1 MRSSAWRLLE
11 GGSPVAVAGYPEV
24 GLESSFEPVSSRRT
38 FEEAVEQIAE
48 RIKSGDLHVGDRLPS
63 ERELASIM
71 RISRPTLREAVKT
84 LVEAGVLEVR
94 RGQSGG
100 IFVAS
105 ELVPRDLL
113 RSRQAIRV
121 SEVAGVLE
129 ARRLLEPRVAQ
140 LAAVHA
146 SEEDFAAMAALIE
159 RKRALANADDFLE
172 NEDLFLQLDL
182 KFHLAMAR
190 ATRNS
195 TVVQLIRSL
204 FRRLEIARDMAVHA
218 PLVPD
223 WVISIH
229 ERTLAAIRSA
239 DFPLI
244 DEVMDEHLAQLEQI
258 WERETGRGLC
268 ARCRTSCSRSR
279 SARGRCERA
288 KRSSDRVAPRAR
300 RGGRP
305 AGCRASRPSARSPP
319 LACRRSRRSPRWPPP
334 RRGGDGGRPAR
345 PRGPGRRPRRAGRR
359 TSPSGGGG
367 ARRAT

>member
-1 MRSSAWRLLE
+1 VLRLDE
-11 GGSPVAVAGYPEV
+11 RPYTRA
-24 GLESSFEPVSSRRT
+24 GLESAFEPVTTRRT

-48 RIKSGDLHVGDRLPS
+48 RVKAGDLRVGDRLAS
-63 ERELASIM
+63 ERDLAAQM
-71 RISRPTLREAVKT
+71 RISRPTLREAVKV
-84 LVEAGVLEVR
+84 LAEAGVLEVR

-100 IFVAS
+100 IFVAA
-105 ELVPRDLL
+105 ELVPRELL

-146 SEEDFAAMAALIE
+146 SEDDFAALAELIE
-159 RKRALANADDFLE
+159 RKRELAADDDFLRH
-172 NEDLFLQLDL
+172 EDLFLQLDL

-195 TVVQLIRSL
+195 TVVSLMRSL
-204 FRRLEIARDMAVHA
+204 FKRLEIARDMAVHA

-239 DFPLI
+239 DFELI

-258 WERETGRGLC
+258 WERETGRGLVRPLPDFLQPV
-268 ARCRTSCSRSR
+268 AERSR
-279 SARGRCERA
+279 A
-288 KRSSDRVAPRAR
+288 
-300 RGGRP
+300 
-305 AGCRASRPSARSPP
+305 
-319 LACRRSRRSPRWPPP
+319 L
-334 RRGGDGGRPAR
+334 
-345 PRGPGRRPRRAGRR
+345 RAG
-359 TSPSGGGG
+359 
-367 ARRAT
+367 